1 MDFRLSAEEARFQH
15 EVHDWLVANLPAGW
29 GTPAYRMAEG
39 PEEKVRFARWWQRR
53 LYAGGW
59 AGLSWPKE
67 YGGRGATFL
76 EQLVFGQELGRLNLP
91 LGCNTL
97 GVIMTGPALMQWGTE
112 EQKQRY
118 LRPILSGDEIWCE
131 GMSEPG

>member
-53 LYAGGW
+53 LYEGGW

-67 YGGRGATFL
+67 YGGRGATPL
-76 EQLVFGQELGRLNLP
+76 EQLLF
-91 LGCNTL
+91 
-97 GVIMTGPALMQWGTE
+97 A
-112 EQKQRY
+112 
-118 LRPILSGDEIWCE
+118 
-131 GMSEPG
+131 